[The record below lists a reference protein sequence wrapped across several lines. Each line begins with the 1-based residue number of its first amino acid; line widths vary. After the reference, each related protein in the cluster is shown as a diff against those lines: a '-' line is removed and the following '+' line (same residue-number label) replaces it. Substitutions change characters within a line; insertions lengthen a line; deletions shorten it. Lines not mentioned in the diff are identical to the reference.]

1 MNYVVQRLL
10 TFPLILLGVSVL
22 VFFSIRLIPGDAI
35 TAMLGTEAGLLTPAQ
50 RAALA
55 SYFGIDQPV
64 MTQYLRWLTGLFR
77 GDLGISVTYGKPVLG
92 VILERFP
99 LTLELALLSM
109 LIALCVGIP
118 LGVLAATRNERPSD
132 LVVRILAMLGQST
145 PNFVVGLLIIYV
157 LSVYFGMVPTMGVFT
172 PLTVDPLA
180 NLGQLIFPAITLGF
194 AFAASV
200 TRISRSA
207 MLDVLSDD
215 YIRTARSKGASAR
228 RVVWRHALPNALIPV
243 VTLSGVEFGYLLGGA
258 VIVEQIF
265 ALPGIGRLVL
275 EAISQRDYA
284 LVEACVLFIAFNFLV
299 VNLIVDLTYAGLF
312 GLRNIPAEH
321 IQPFLLGEA
330 PRLLFP
336 FARNILSDITREGG
350 FPPVLM
356 QPIDF
361 LALWQ
366 SRRPQAAN
374 A

>member
-1 MNYVVQRLL
+1 MNYVAQRLL
-10 TFPLILLGVSVL
+10 TFPLILLGVSVV

-50 RAALA
+50 RASLA

-64 MTQYLRWLTGLFR
+64 WAQYGRWLAGLFG

-109 LIALCVGIP
+109 LIALCTGIP

-132 LVVRILAMLGQST
+132 LVVRLLAMLGQST
-145 PNFVVGLLIIYV
+145 PSFVIGLLIIFV
-157 LSVYFGMVPTMGVFT
+157 LSVVFGVVPTMGTFT

-200 TRISRSA
+200 TRICRSA

-215 YIRTARSKGASAR
+215 YVRTARSKGASAA

-265 ALPGIGRLVL
+265 ALPGLGRLVL
-275 EAISQRDYA
+275 DAITHRDYA
-284 LVEACVLFIAFNFLV
+284 LVEGAVLFIAFNFLV
-299 VNLIVDLTYAGLF
+299 VNLLVDLTYVALDP
-312 GLRNIPAEH
+312 RIR
-321 IQPFLLGEA
+321 LG
-330 PRLLFP
+330 
-336 FARNILSDITREGG
+336 
-350 FPPVLM
+350 
-356 QPIDF
+356 
-361 LALWQ
+361 
-366 SRRPQAAN
+366 SR
-374 A
+374 

>member
-1 MNYVVQRLL
+1 MNHVVQRLL

-55 SYFGIDQPV
+55 SYFGIDQPIA
-64 MTQYLRWLTGLFR
+64 TQYLRWLTGLFR
-77 GDLGISVTYGKPVLG
+77 GDLGVSVIYGKPVLD

-99 LTLELALLSM
+99 LTLELAFLSM
-109 LIALCVGIP
+109 LIALCVGVP

-132 LVVRILAMLGQST
+132 LIVRILAMLGQST
-145 PNFVVGLLIIYV
+145 PNFVVGLVIIFV
-157 LSVYFGMVPTMGVFT
+157 LSVYFGIVPTMGVFT

-265 ALPGIGRLVL
+265 ALPGLGRLVL
-275 EAISQRDYA
+275 DAITQRDYA
-284 LVEACVLFIAFNFLV
+284 LVEGAVLFVAFNFLL
-299 VNLIVDLTYAGLF
+299 VNLIVDLTYVALDP
-312 GLRNIPAEH
+312 RIR
-321 IQPFLLGEA
+321 LG
-330 PRLLFP
+330 
-336 FARNILSDITREGG
+336 GH
-350 FPPVLM
+350 
-356 QPIDF
+356 
-361 LALWQ
+361 
-366 SRRPQAAN
+366 
-374 A
+374 